1 MITLHLIAGE
11 GLAVRKIERMKT
23 EEKTQA
29 RAWVGCLG
37 CYNSGRL
44 IGKWINA
51 EGAADVTGQGL
62 ATLENVG
69 GYIAP
74 RCVICFGDEFW
85 VMDHEGL
92 EGFISGECSPQEAQE
107 AAEKLQE
114 LESEGLD
121 IGAVKAY
128 IENYHQT
135 WREFDTDQFQD
146 SYQGEWSTFQEYA
159 ENLAEECGLV
169 DSDAAWPNNCI
180 DWERASRELFW
191 DYWEADSPNGVYVF
205 RSL

>member
-1 MITLHLIAGE
+1 
-11 GLAVRKIERMKT
+11 MKT

-44 IGKWINA
+44 EGKWIDA
-51 EGAADVTGQGL
+51 LEAADVTGQGL
-62 ATLENVG
+62 ATLETVG
-69 GYIAP
+69 DYTAP

-92 EGFISGECSPQEAQE
+92 EGFVTGECSPREAKE

-114 LESEGLD
+114 LEAEGLD

-128 IENYHQT
+128 LENHHET
-135 WREFDTDQFQD
+135 WQEFDTDQFKE
-146 SYQGEWSTFQEYA
+146 SYAGEWSTFEEYA

-169 DSDAAWPNNCI
+169 RDAAWPHNCI
-180 DWERASRELFW
+180 DWERASRELSW
-191 DYWEADSPNGVYVF
+191 DYWQADSPQGVYVF